1 MKSEVKS
8 VKNDKNTEKIDFN
21 IDKTRIDKIN

>member
-21 IDKTRIDKIN
+21 IDKTIIDKIN